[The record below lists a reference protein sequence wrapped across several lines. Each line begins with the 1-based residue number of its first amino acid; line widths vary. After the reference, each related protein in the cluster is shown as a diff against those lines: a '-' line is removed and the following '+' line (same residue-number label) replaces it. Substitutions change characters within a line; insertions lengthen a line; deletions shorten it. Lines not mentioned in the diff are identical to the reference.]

1 MGGLIIKEVKMSAI
15 SMPPTDIM
23 QAYMQGQNDP
33 EYESIIR
40 AISAI
45 TFLATP
51 HRGTNLAE
59 LLDRILRSTF
69 FNNSKPYISEL
80 AKNSFTL
87 QKLNEQFRH
96 IAPRLDIV
104 SFYETQATAI
114 GLKSSRIV
122 SRSRQQILYFC
133 AKGYKR

>member
-1 MGGLIIKEVKMSAI
+1 
-15 SMPPTDIM
+15 
-23 QAYMQGQNDP
+23 MQGQNDP
-33 EYESIIR
+33 NYEAIIK

-51 HRGTNLAE
+51 HRGTNLAD

-69 FNNSKPYISEL
+69 VTNSKFYVSEL

-96 IAPRLDIV
+96 IAPRLEIV
-104 SFYETQATAI
+104 SFYETQSTSI
-114 GLKSSRIV
+114 GLKSARVV
-122 SRSRQQILYFC
+122 SRSLTQASIDLH
-133 AKGYKR
+133 